1 VGDPNGWPVFCFT
14 GMGLNRLVA
23 GNGFLYSFL
32 IVAFYDEVATSF
44 GLRIITPDRPGI
56 GLSDEIRPSPKKV
69 LAWAGGPT
77 LL

>member
-1 VGDPNGWPVFCFT
+1 
-14 GMGLNRLVA
+14 MGLNRLVA
-23 GNGFLYSFL
+23 SIDLINSLL

-69 LAWAGGPT
+69 LAWAGTPVKIPV
-77 LL
+77 